1 MLYMNLV
8 VATLSE
14 TNKRPDNQD
23 AYVATVTAFGRL
35 FMVCDGMGGTLGGA
49 HAANYAC
56 EHLGPAIDSYAGRR
70 DLSTQQIMVRAIEQ
84 INIEL
89 YQLSQEQPAQYRG
102 MGTTL
107 VAALETPAGF
117 MVCNVGDSRAYS
129 IGSYGIR
136 LLTRD
141 HTLVNLQV
149 EEGILTPEE
158 ARVHPKRSILTRA
171 VATAAHVDI
180 EFHPRLLPLTAGESI
195 LLCSDGIWS
204 KLSDQIIFRL
214 SQSAKHPQDL
224 PKSLWREAESQGS
237 RDNAT
242 CIFLQRPAAQEKSDD
257 PPMRRIITVP
267 KEAPPINPRKN
278 RRFFFF

>member
-1 MLYMNLV
+1 MNLV
-8 VATLSE
+8 VASISE

-23 AYVATVTAFGRL
+23 AYTATVTAFGNL
-35 FMVCDGMGGTLGGA
+35 FIVCDGMGGTLGGA
-49 HAANYAC
+49 HAANYVC
-56 EHLGPAIDSYAGRR
+56 SHLGEAIDTYAGRR
-70 DLSTQQIMVRAIEQ
+70 DLSTQQVMVHAIEQ

-89 YQLSQEQPAQYRG
+89 YQLSQEQPTQYRG

-149 EEGILTPEE
+149 EEGLLTQEE
-158 ARVHPKRSILTRA
+158 ARSHPKRSILTRA
-171 VATAAHVDI
+171 VATAAHIEV
-180 EFHPRLLPLTAGESI
+180 EFHPRLLPLTSGEGL

-204 KLSDQIIFRL
+204 RLSDPGIYRI
-214 SQSAKHPQDL
+214 SQTVEDIRQL
-224 PKSLWREAESQGS
+224 PRFLWEEAEAQGS

-242 CIFLQRPAAQEKSDD
+242 CIYIYRPINDKSRHA
-257 PPMRRIITVP
+257 PPTRRIIPVP
-267 KEAPPINPRKN
+267 REAPSIKNPRQKK
-278 RRFFFF
+278 FFIF